1 MKKENQ
7 TYSILWFNNNLRIDD
22 DNPTC
27 KLLSDIRDTAEQT
40 YPISIQACVSVDD
53 FVEFTRAYKWHVL
66 LMDHKDDDDRVIS
79 KVMKK
84 IKGENQDALRYCLSL
99 DIPEAN
105 EDDLLEMYD
114 FSKNPN
120 TGKRFFQIKDT
131 VEQSIEVFGNIVK
144 ELDDESPLFNGFSE
158 LKEVYK
164 EMRTFKQKK
173 SIKELLKWHKIQKSH
188 DNLAEIPYYNFED
201 GIRDVVDEITG
212 TGGSLERIGFY
223 NNSGR
228 SFGSYIDGSPE
239 GKKKNFLNETCR
251 FKWESVPMA
260 FLARFSNSVKHDD
273 TFAMPFPGEEN
284 YPYYDQHVRCMV
296 FEAFVVFC
304 RWYVRFMQKY
314 HENNDDITMFFNDI
328 KSVSEESTA
337 ANQEQSST
345 NKVYEGIIELH
356 FNGKDWGVKLNY
368 KGKQIFALLD
378 EYESKDWNG
387 GECVFLSLKEYDPI
401 KKPNHFVAINVR
413 IKPVNN

>member
-1 MKKENQ
+1 MKTENQ
-7 TYSILWFNNNLRIDD
+7 TYSILWFNNKLRIDD
-22 DNPTC
+22 ENSTC
-27 KLLSDIRDTAEQT
+27 KLLADIRDTAEQT

-53 FVEFTRAYKWHVL
+53 FVEFTRSYKWHVL

-84 IKGENQDALRYCLSL
+84 IKGGNQDSLRYCLSL

-131 VEQSIEVFGNIVK
+131 IEQSIEVFGDIVK
-144 ELDDESPLFNGFSE
+144 ELDDESPLFNGFPE

-164 EMRTFKQKK
+164 EMRTFKEKK
-173 SIKELLKWHKIQKSH
+173 SIKELLKWHKMQKSN
-188 DNLAEIPYYNFED
+188 DNNTEIPYYNFED
-201 GIRDVVDEITG
+201 GIRDVVDEITR
-212 TGGSLERIGFY
+212 TGGTLERIGFY

-260 FLARFSNSVKHDD
+260 FLARFSNSVKHDN
-273 TFAMPFPGEEN
+273 TFAMPSPGEEN

-314 HENNDDITMFFNDI
+314 HENNNDITVFFNDNGG
-328 KSVSEESTA
+328 SNEENNP
-337 ANQEQSST
+337 ANQTQP
-345 NKVYEGIIELH
+345 LM
-356 FNGKDWGVKLNY
+356 
-368 KGKQIFALLD
+368 
-378 EYESKDWNG
+378 
-387 GECVFLSLKEYDPI
+387 
-401 KKPNHFVAINVR
+401 
-413 IKPVNN
+413 